1 MRRPTTPPDAS
12 TGWFGLLPVRSPL
25 LGKSLLF
32 LVPLPT
38 EMFQFG
44 RFASRQLTGY
54 PGKPEW
60 VAPFGHP
67 WINASLQ
74 LPTAFRSLARPS
86 SPLHA

>member
-1 MRRPTTPPDAS
+1 MVWASSRSLATTWEI
-12 TGWFGLLPVRSPL
+12 TE
-25 LGKSLLF
+25 LF
-32 LVPLPT
+32 LVPPPT

-44 RFASRQLTGY
+44 GFAFPKEY